1 MMSAPLKTTIT
12 LLAFSTIF
20 VSMTGCGI
28 TDAGRPFPPTEL
40 LWSKGG
46 FSRTDVDSEM
56 ANCAQQLRL
65 HPELKTYVQQTNV
78 VDTCML
84 KKGFTFIPSPQGW
97 MNVCGSAGFSETV
110 GCKSA
115 RGELVIPPDE
125 TALQI
130 KPDPL
135 VKPKSVPSYIE
146 CRKDKPK
153 YEAAYC
159 ECSLRTRYEK
169 PDPCAHLLKYQD
181 RSVDKQVGP
190 STEKTEPETIA
201 PTVTP
206 SDQVLREN
214 LKELQRAQDKT
225 QIKPYTPPTN
235 LPVIPQ
241 APNPRLEKLLKGR

>member
-1 MMSAPLKTTIT
+1 MRNQWMLKFFSITAFLLIFLLGGCVVYDLGKVDYPPVEQTWLKEGWNSAQVRIELTACYRQRKLPDELLSTASFDEDDLCMLRKGFAPLPNPYRYRWFDPCD
-12 LLAFSTIF
+12 L
-20 VSMTGCGI
+20 
-28 TDAGRPFPPTEL
+28 RPQRV
-40 LWSKGG
+40 KC
-46 FSRTDVDSEM
+46 RV
-56 ANCAQQLRL
+56 
-65 HPELKTYVQQTNV
+65 Y
-78 VDTCML
+78 
-84 KKGFTFIPSPQGW
+84 
-97 MNVCGSAGFSETV
+97 
-110 GCKSA
+110 

-135 VKPKSVPSYIE
+135 VKLKPVPGYVE

-159 ECSLRTRYEK
+159 ECSLRTPYEN
-169 PDPCAHLLKYQD
+169 PDPCVHLLKYQD
-181 RSVDKQVGP
+181 RSVDKQVEP
-190 STEKTEPETIA
+190 SPEKPEPA
-201 PTVTP
+201 PMTP
-206 SDQVLREN
+206 VLNPSEQVLREN

>member
-12 LLAFSTIF
+12 LLAFSAIF

-40 LWSKGG
+40 LWSKRG
-46 FSRTDVDSEM
+46 FSGADVDSEM

-65 HPELKTYVQQTNV
+65 HPELKTYVQQTNI
-78 VDTCML
+78 VDMCML
-84 KKGFTFIPSPQGW
+84 KKGFAFIPSPKGW

-130 KPDPL
+130 KPDSL
-135 VKPKSVPSYIE
+135 VKPKPVPGYIE
-146 CRKDKPK
+146 CQKDKPK

-159 ECSLRTRYEK
+159 ECSLGMQYEN
-169 PDPCAHLLKYQD
+169 PDPCAHLLEYQD
-181 RSVDKQVGP
+181 RSVDKQVES
-190 STEKTEPETIA
+190 STEKTEPA
-201 PTVTP
+201 PMTPVLNP

-214 LKELQRAQDKT
+214 LKELQRAQEKT
-225 QIKPYTPPTN
+225 QIKPYTPPAN
-235 LPVIPQ
+235 LPADPQ
-241 APNPRLEKLLKGR
+241 VPNPRLEKLKGR